1 VVRRTPKADKVAR
14 LTETE
19 LIDMGLAS
27 LAEIFNVSPNGIT
40 RHLVASR
47 AINWG
52 NDPFAP
58 GAYSYATP
66 KHEKRSQRWE
76 TKWWCRILFWRGA
89 LCRFGSDMRTVEA
102 ALAA

>member
-1 VVRRTPKADKVAR
+1 VLTGWFAGPKADRVSS

-27 LAEIFNVSPNGIT
+27 LAEIFALPLDRIRSN
-40 RHLVASR
+40 LVASR

-52 NDPFAP
+52 TDPFAR

-66 KHEKRSQRWE
+66 GTRHAQSMLSSQ
-76 TKWWCRILFWRGA
+76 C
-89 LCRFGSDMRTVEA
+89 
-102 ALAA
+102 